1 MSNTDQKVVLG
12 GTVEEGE
19 GEARGFITL
28 SGYMDQFKEELGY
41 EPYPGTLNI
50 GLEAESVEDRK
61 QIQRWEPITIDG
73 WESDGRS
80 FGPVFCLPATVQTEK
95 QSENYEQTHII
106 YPERTDHDL
115 STVELLA
122 PVRLRERLSLSTGG
136 QVVIKAQKP

>member
-1 MSNTDQKVVLG
+1 MSDADQKVVLS
-12 GTVEEGE
+12 GTIEEGE

-28 SGYMDQFKEELGY
+28 SGYMNQFKEELGY
-41 EPYPGTLNI
+41 KPYPGTLNI
-50 GLEAESVEDRK
+50 CLEAESVENRK

-73 WESDGRS
+73 WETDEGS
-80 FGPVFCLPATVQTEK
+80 FGPVFCLPATISTEVQSDT
-95 QSENYEQTHII
+95 YEQTHII

-122 PVRLRERLSLSTGG
+122 PVRLRERLSLSTGD